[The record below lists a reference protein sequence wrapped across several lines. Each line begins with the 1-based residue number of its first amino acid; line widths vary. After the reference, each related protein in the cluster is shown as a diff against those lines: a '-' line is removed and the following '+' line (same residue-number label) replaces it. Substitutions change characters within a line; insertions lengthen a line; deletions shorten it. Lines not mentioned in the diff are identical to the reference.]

1 MHEYH
6 FDSYYSRTHY
16 HFASFVRICW
26 QIFQKLL
33 HELPRDESENGR
45 YENGLHFQHEF
56 IAFIMTR
63 LIVIAEKE
71 S

>member
-6 FDSYYSRTHY
+6 FYSYYSRTRY

-26 QIFQKLL
+26 QIFQKFLN
-33 HELPRDESENGR
+33 ELSRDESENGC
-45 YENGLHFQHEF
+45 YENGLHFQHKF
-56 IAFIMTR
+56 IALIMTR